1 MVHAEARTYFL
12 ENFEIPSPQIRRPMA
27 ATLSSLRSPNAR
39 NKFAFA
45 LGDRKLLA
53 TLKFPYLKLGGQGA
67 ATLSS
72 LRSPNARNKFAFA
85 LGDRKLLATLKFL
98 NLKLDGQ
105 GAAIFFLMRSIL
117 GLRLHSCRFS
127 YGMRP
132 CHPTAK

>member
-12 ENFEIPSPQIRRPMA
+12 ENLEISLPQIRR
-27 ATLSSLRSPNAR
+27 
-39 NKFAFA
+39 
-45 LGDRKLLA
+45 
-53 TLKFPYLKLGGQGA
+53 LKT

-105 GAAIFFLMRSIL
+105 
-117 GLRLHSCRFS
+117 
-127 YGMRP
+127 RP
-132 CHPTAK
+132 QLFWNAELQFGSFVIHH